1 MDYYEEFGLSSSATT
16 EEIRSAY
23 RRLVR
28 LFHPDQ
34 LQDPELRR
42 LAECQMKRL
51 NAIYEV
57 LSDPDK
63 RRAYDLELAHAT
75 IETRT
80 AQRVIPEQVRRGIFL
95 RRNAPWAAA
104 AAAALIV
111 LYGWLAQLPGRDVD
125 RVRAVTSGSGALGSP
140 VSEGAPVSQPVPGK
154 PSRAREE
161 REVRRRT
168 AAELERL
175 RRALAD
181 AEAQRDAARAELA
194 RLSKTHL
201 AVHGQ
206 DGPGAGEPFE
216 PLPAVTHPAPVDGI
230 EPPAPTAS
238 STHGLSGAWFYVP
251 QTIDFASRDL
261 YPPEYIDL
269 VITEEQGMVRGRYR
283 GRYRVPDRAISPE
296 VDFRF
301 EGQVND
307 EGLYSWFGRGGAR
320 GEVRL
325 RLISPET
332 LQVVWLASDLGRQ
345 MGLGSG
351 TAVLVRQRRS
361 ERP

>member
-1 MDYYEEFGLSSSATT
+1 MDYYEEFGLSPSATA
-16 EEIRSAY
+16 EQIHAAY
-23 RRLVR
+23 RRIVR
-28 LFHPDQ
+28 LLHPDR

-51 NAIYEV
+51 NAVYAV
-57 LSDPDK
+57 LSDPAK
-63 RRAYDLELAHAT
+63 RKAYDLSLGHASEKT
-75 IETRT
+75 FVSEP
-80 AQRVIPEQVRRGIFL
+80 VGRGL
-95 RRNAPWAAA
+95 LCRRNAPWTAV
-104 AAAALIV
+104 AALAVVV
-111 LYGWLAQLPGRDVD
+111 LGCLMKLPGRNVD
-125 RVRAVTSGSGALGSP
+125 RVKAVAAQGEAVRRLVLEEPPTTRSP
-140 VSEGAPVSQPVPGK
+140 SEKPAP
-154 PSRAREE
+154 ARGEWE
-161 REVRRRT
+161 GGRRT

-175 RRALAD
+175 RRALAE
-181 AEAQRDAARAELA
+181 AEAQRDAARAALA
-194 RLSKTHL
+194 RLNSMHL
-201 AVHGQ
+201 PVAGP
-206 DGPGAGEPFE
+206 DAPGAGEPSE
-216 PLPAVTHPAPVDGI
+216 PPPPVPHPAIPDSS
-230 EPPAPTAS
+230 EPPDSGPVS
-238 STHGLSGAWFYVP
+238 PSGLAGAWFFVP

-261 YPPEYIDL
+261 YPPEFIDL

-301 EGQVND
+301 EGQVNE

-320 GEVRL
+320 GEIRL

>member
-1 MDYYEEFGLSSSATT
+1 MDHYEEFGLSSSATT

-63 RRAYDLELAHAT
+63 RRAYDLALAQAT
-75 IETRT
+75 LETRA
-80 AQRVIPEQVRRGIFL
+80 AQRVIPEQVRRGISL

-111 LYGWLAQLPGRDVD
+111 LYGWLTQLPDRDLD
-125 RVRAVTSGSGALGSP
+125 RVRAVTSGAPGSAFSG
-140 VSEGAPVSQPVPGK
+140 GAPVSQSVPGK
-154 PSRAREE
+154 PSRTREE

-175 RRALAD
+175 RQVLAD

-194 RLSKTHL
+194 RLSRTHL
-201 AVHGQ
+201 AAHSH
-206 DGPGAGEPFE
+206 DASGAGEPFE
-216 PLPAVTHPAPVDGI
+216 PPPTVTHPTPRDGI

-238 STHGLSGAWFYVP
+238 STHGLAGAWFYVP

-269 VITEEQGMVRGRYR
+269 VITEDQGMVRGRYR

-301 EGQVND
+301 EGQVNE
-307 EGLYSWFGRGGAR
+307 EGLYPWFGRGGAR

>member
-1 MDYYEEFGLSSSATT
+1 MDYYEQFGLSSSATA
-16 EEIRSAY
+16 EEIRLAY

-51 NAIYEV
+51 NAIYDV

-63 RRAYDLELAHAT
+63 RRAYDLARAHAT
-75 IETRT
+75 IEVRA
-80 AQRVIPEQVRRGIFL
+80 AQPVVAEQVRRGIFL
-95 RRNAPWAAA
+95 RRLAPWAAA
-104 AAAALIV
+104 AATAVMALW
-111 LYGWLAQLPGRDVD
+111 GWLAQPPGRNVD
-125 RVRAVTSGSGALGSP
+125 RVKTVTSGSGAAPSAL
-140 VSEGAPVSQPVPGK
+140 SEGAPTAQPASGE
-154 PSRAREE
+154 PSRARQE
-161 REVRRRT
+161 RAPRRRM
-168 AAELERL
+168 AGELERL
-175 RRALAD
+175 RQALAD

-194 RLSKTHL
+194 RLSKTYL
-201 AVHGQ
+201 PFHGP
-206 DGPGAGEPFE
+206 DAPGAGEPFE
-216 PLPAVTHPAPVDGI
+216 PPSAVTQPTPVDGI
-230 EPPAPTAS
+230 EPPVPAGS
-238 STHGLSGAWFYVP
+238 STHGLAGAWFYVP
-251 QTIDFASRDL
+251 QAIDFASRDL

-269 VITEEQGMVRGRYR
+269 VITEDRGVVRGRYR

-301 EGQVND
+301 QGQVND

-361 ERP
+361 E

>member
-1 MDYYEEFGLSSSATT
+1 MDYYDEFGLSSSATT

-42 LAECQMKRL
+42 LADCQMKRI

-63 RRAYDLELAHAT
+63 RRAYDLALAHADL
-75 IETRT
+75 ETRT
-80 AQRVIPEQVRRGIFL
+80 APKVIREQVRRGICL

-104 AAAALIV
+104 AAAAVIM
-111 LYGWLAQLPGRDVD
+111 LYGWLAQLPGRDMD
-125 RVRAVTSGSGALGSP
+125 RVEAVTSNSVAVGGAFSD
-140 VSEGAPVSQPVPGK
+140 GAPASRPVPGK
-154 PSRAREE
+154 PSQSRGE
-161 REVRRRT
+161 RETRRRT
-168 AAELERL
+168 STELERL
-175 RRALAD
+175 RQALAD

-194 RLSKTHL
+194 RLSRSHL
-201 AVHGQ
+201 PAHGQ
-206 DGPGAGEPFE
+206 DGPSAGEPFE
-216 PLPAVTHPAPVDGI
+216 PPPAVTHPAPVDGI
-230 EPPAPTAS
+230 EPLVPTAS
-238 STHGLSGAWFYVP
+238 PTHGLAGAWFYVP

-301 EGQVND
+301 EGHLNE
-307 EGLYSWFGRGGAR
+307 EGLYAWHGRGGAR

-351 TAVLVRQRRS
+351 TAVLVRQKRA